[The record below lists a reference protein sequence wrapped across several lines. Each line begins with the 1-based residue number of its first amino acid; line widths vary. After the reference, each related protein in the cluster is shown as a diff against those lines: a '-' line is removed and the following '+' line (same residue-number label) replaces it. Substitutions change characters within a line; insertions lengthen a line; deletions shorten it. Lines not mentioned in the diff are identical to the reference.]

1 MNVLYFTAD
10 WCGPCKM
17 FKPIMQQ
24 VSQEMGV
31 AVNYINVDYDASLT
45 QKYSVTSVPTVII
58 TGADGS
64 EWFRHTGPMSAQQ
77 LKDTFN
83 RFR

>member
-1 MNVLYFTAD
+1 MNVLYFSAD

-17 FKPIMQQ
+17 FKPVMQQ
-24 VSQEMGV
+24 ISQELGV

-45 QKYSVTSVPTVII
+45 QKYSVTSVPTIVIA
-58 TGADGS
+58 GADGS
-64 EWFRHTGPMSAQQ
+64 VWMKHAGAMSAQQ

-83 RFR
+83 RFK